1 MFNVKDYFKKS
12 SNIILTLSDYEK
24 EINNICEEI
33 IKINNNNKKIL
44 VAGNGGSCSDA
55 EHFAGELQCTYKNK
69 NRKPISAISIGTM
82 PAAMTAWSNDFGFLT
97 YFKRQVE
104 AHGKAGD
111 LLFLITTGGGTES
124 NGASMNLV
132 EAAKVAK
139 EKDMK
144 IITLNGKTGGALK
157 ALSDI
162 NIIVKSNITS
172 HIQECH
178 ITILHCVCEILD
190 EKDL

>member
-1 MFNVKDYFKKS
+1 M
-12 SNIILTLSDYEK
+12 
-24 EINNICEEI
+24 
-33 IKINNNNKKIL
+33 
-44 VAGNGGSCSDA
+44 
-55 EHFAGELQCTYKNK
+55 
-69 NRKPISAISIGTM
+69 
-82 PAAMTAWSNDFGFLT
+82 
-97 YFKRQVE
+97 
-104 AHGKAGD
+104 
-111 LLFLITTGGGTES
+111 ITTGGGTES